1 MVNWRFLRKL
11 DFLNFFVES
20 KRLTTLHITVTFS
33 RFFHILGFEEN
44 DEFIGLPGAAAD
56 KNWYYVV
63 TKSGNAGYIPK
74 NYVEQRKDLTLEEF
88 KREAEAIKER
98 IKVLSIG
105 PRERGEL
112 IAKIDRSRINFEKTL
127 PTPVAYLA
135 NINVIQTPDPHDPG
149 SSGSRS
155 STPPKSL
162 KKRAAPKP
170 PPGTKSGSSREN
182 SPGKSLEDPDAIQ
195 TLSEHNK
202 QKLHKQ

>member
-1 MVNWRFLRKL
+1 M
-11 DFLNFFVES
+11 
-20 KRLTTLHITVTFS
+20 
-33 RFFHILGFEEN
+33 
-44 DEFIGLPGAAAD
+44 
-56 KNWYYVV
+56 
-63 TKSGNAGYIPK
+63 
-74 NYVEQRKDLTLEEF
+74 TLEEF
-88 KREAEAIKER
+88 KREAEGIKER

-135 NINVIQTPDPHDPG
+135 NINVIHTPDHAGQDPG
-149 SSGSRS
+149 SSSSRS

-170 PPGTKSGSSREN
+170 PPGTKGSSREN
-182 SPGKSLEDPDAIQ
+182 SPGKSSEDPDAIQ